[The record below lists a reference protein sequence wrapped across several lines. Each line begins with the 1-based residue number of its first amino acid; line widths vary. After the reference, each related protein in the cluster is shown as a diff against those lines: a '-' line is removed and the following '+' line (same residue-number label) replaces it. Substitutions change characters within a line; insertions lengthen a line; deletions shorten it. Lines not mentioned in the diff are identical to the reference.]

1 MGHKKVHILWVILVF
16 ASCKGERE
24 VPDLVRASEPGFTG
38 VERCAACHTD
48 KYVEWR
54 QSLHSVAM
62 TAPSDS
68 TVVGDFGDVSHQ
80 YGGVRSRAFRKGD
93 AYYMETEG
101 ADGQVEV
108 YRVDY
113 AIGRR
118 QHQAYLTAFPNG
130 RWQVLPLYHDGAT
143 DNWVDAQEGGVV
155 AQSRPLTKGDY
166 YYWTNSGRTWN
177 FHCFDCHA
185 SRVHKHYDVATHTY
199 RTTVGSLSIDCEAC
213 HGPAGKH
220 DETRGQ
226 VDAPLHVLALRTLD
240 KARSVEVCAQC
251 HAAKEIVATGYLPG
265 ANFYDYYSLV
275 LPDDGAIFYPDG
287 QPRVYLYP
295 AALHLMSPC
304 YLYGELKCTTCH
316 DAHGTARDVD
326 LVSGRNGVG
335 LCETCHGDIAA
346 DPVAHGHHRAGSAG
360 NQCVQCHMP
369 YHYVT
374 GENLTDHRIESPAP
388 ENTVVNGVPNACNQ
402 SGCHADKS
410 AQWAS
415 AWATQWYGD
424 YQRER
429 VARTTAIAK
438 GQQGDGAAVAALIE
452 LASDETESAVWRATA
467 ASLLGKLGDAR
478 AVATLVE
485 AMDDPHA
492 MVRMKAAISLGRL
505 GDARGLPALLEALAD
520 SARIVRVQVPF
531 ALMDIGY
538 LPDDSAMGE
547 AFRRALDEHRD
558 VVYGVQGDDPGF
570 HESLG
575 QVCEAQGRF
584 EDARREFEIV
594 AELDPHHPE
603 TAADL
608 ARLAI
613 KQKRFE
619 QMMSLLNGQSDA
631 TSRLRLGA
639 LLLQHGRYA
648 DAVAAFGKASV
659 QSAVLQ
665 TAVGNARWG
674 SGDRAGALEAY
685 RRALAIAPGHKP
697 AIRQL
702 VLLAFSAGD
711 GDVRDAYGFD
721 EMSIGDDLLAQ
732 LYPAG
737 VEKGTAHALSGD
749 WARGRAAYGRVLEME
764 ESGDAVFGLG
774 RQAREAVRAKSDS
787 AFAVGHRAYVR
798 GALADAL
805 PHFDAARQYY
815 AHRADVHAMQGL
827 IRADLGD
834 LTLAEHHLLDALIVD
849 PFYVPAL
856 TALGTVLQERGDISG
871 ALSVYRQ
878 AWVLDPEAR
887 GLEVFM
893 GQAYA
898 IGGQRDSAVAVLR
911 RAIAREPG
919 NAQARDL
926 LRELERQREAN
937 GEGVGTK
944 G

>member
-1 MGHKKVHILWVILVF
+1 MRYGKFHILWVILVF
-16 ASCKGERE
+16 ASCNRERE
-24 VPDLVRASEPGFTG
+24 VSNLVRASEPGFTG
-38 VERCAACHTD
+38 LERCAICHTD
-48 KYVEWR
+48 KYAEWR

-62 TAPSDS
+62 TVPSDS
-68 TVVGDFGDVSHQ
+68 TIVSDFGNVSHV
-80 YGGVRSRAFRKGD
+80 YGGVRSRMFRRGD

-101 ADGQVEV
+101 EDGRVGA

-113 AIGRR
+113 AIGWR

-143 DNWVDAQEGGVV
+143 NGWVDAQEGGVV
-155 AQSRPLTKGDY
+155 EQSRPLAREDY
-166 YYWTNSGRTWN
+166 YYWTNAGRTWN

-185 SRVHKHYDVATHTY
+185 SRVQKHYDVPTHTY

-213 HGPAGKH
+213 HGPSGKH

-226 VDAPLHVLALRTLD
+226 VNAPLHLLLLRSLD
-240 KARSVEVCAQC
+240 KERSVEVCAQC

-265 ANFYDYYSLV
+265 ENFYDYYSLV
-275 LPDDGAIFYPDG
+275 LPDDEAIFYPDG

-295 AALHLMSPC
+295 AALHFMSAC
-304 YLYGELKCTTCH
+304 YIQGELTCTTCH

-326 LVSGRNGVG
+326 LVADRNGVG

-346 DPVAHGHHRAGSAG
+346 DPVAHGHHRAGSVG

-374 GENLTDHRIESPAP
+374 GENLTDHRIASPAP

-402 SGCHADKS
+402 CHGDKS

-415 AWATQWYGD
+415 SWAKQWYGD
-424 YQRER
+424 YQREI
-429 VARTTAIAK
+429 VARTTAIANGQK
-438 GQQGDGAAVAALIE
+438 GSGVVPLARLVNDG
-452 LASDETESAVWRATA
+452 TESAVWRATA
-467 ASLLGKLGDAR
+467 ASLLGGLGDAR
-478 AVATLVE
+478 AVPALVE

-505 GDARGLPALLEALAD
+505 GDVRGLPALLDALSD
-520 SARIVRVQVPF
+520 SARIVRVQAPF

-538 LPDDSAMGE
+538 LPDGSALGD
-547 AFRRALDEHRD
+547 AFRRALEEHRD

-575 QVCEAQGRF
+575 QVYEAQGRF

-594 AELDPHHPE
+594 ARLDPRHPE

-608 ARLAI
+608 ARLAR

-619 QMMSLLNGQSDA
+619 QMRGLLKGKGDL
-631 TSRLRLGA
+631 TSRLRAGA
-639 LLLQHGRYA
+639 LLLHHGRYA
-648 DAVAAFGKASV
+648 DATFDDVRDGSP
-659 QSAVLQ
+659 VLH

-674 SGDRAGALEAY
+674 SGDRAGAIEAY
-685 RRALAIAPGHKP
+685 RRALAIAPGYKP

-702 VLLAFSAGD
+702 ALLAFSAGD
-711 GDVRDAYGFD
+711 GEMRDDYEWD
-721 EMSIGDDLLAQ
+721 EMPIGDW
-732 LYPAG
+732 
-737 VEKGTAHALSGD
+737 VERGTAHALSGD
-749 WARGRAAYGRVLEME
+749 WALARAAYGRALEME
-764 ESGDAVFGLG
+764 DAGTGLFGLG
-774 RQAREAVRAKSDS
+774 RQAREVGIAKSDS
-787 AFAVGHRAYVR
+787 AFAAGHRVYVQ

-805 PHFDAARQYY
+805 PHFEVAKKYRAN
-815 AHRADVHAMQGL
+815 RADVYAMQGL

-834 LTLAEHHLLDALIVD
+834 LEVAEFLLLDALIVD

-856 TALGTVLQERGDISG
+856 TVLGTVLQERGDIEG

-878 AWVLDPEAR
+878 AWVLDPEAQ
-887 GLEVFM
+887 GLELFM

-898 IGGQRDSAVAVLR
+898 ISGQRDSAIAVLR
-911 RAIAREPG
+911 RVIAREPG
-919 NAQARDL
+919 NAQARGL
-926 LRELERQREAN
+926 LRELEGREL
-937 GEGVGTK
+937 
-944 G
+944 